1 MDDKFRILGSAYQFH
16 NGDNNENSHIYSILG
31 PILIYMLGMI
41 ATTECFMSYFNPSIN
56 RLPLYG
62 MMLLIMAINYCIF
75 YWKGHGLYI
84 AIGYVLLA
92 IFMLGVNWT
101 KVINGICAVFNS
113 IFMTLGKAEN
123 GNFIRFNYIG
133 VETPHPAWG
142 LIIFIMIFATLL
154 AFAVFQNHILC
165 GAVVVLAASTYGT
178 FVNAMPNM
186 FWLAGAMAF
195 LAGLV
200 VMNKGKSVKIWCA
213 GSLGAFVLTVGAFIL
228 VMAFTPVKQFERL
241 PVFQALNGV
250 VEDVSDTFKRLLGI
264 SDKTGKNIT
273 GGAALG
279 ISGGRLPNLD
289 VSKAGVEKAF
299 TLTAFEPETDLYLRG
314 YVGAVYTGTGWENIS
329 EEALGTEAAQ
339 RYAKL
344 SKIAGINA
352 YNQSYYIDDLISRS
366 WELSN
371 VWDGYFSVTQIPGTD
386 YMSGELTVQM
396 TDETA
401 YYCFPYG
408 AVLFDGNTV
417 LDTELNYIDGY
428 PLKPPLATTYQC
440 VANQYRDY
448 TPYQNLVNTYRGT
461 NFPILRYIQWEKA
474 YREFIKENY
483 TDIDER
489 VFENVD
495 LSELDKIDVTSQK
508 GVDEYVRAV
517 ETFLE
522 SYRYTLSPEASADAD
537 FINHFLAASKEGYC
551 TSFASAGVAL
561 LRHKGIPARYVE
573 GFLIEKDKILSGE
586 KGVGNT
592 VFADRYYEYN
602 SYTVDVYTDCA
613 HAWAEIY
620 MEGYGWVPVEFTVGY
635 IGDDRPEETQEI
647 STEDESGDEGDDGD
661 DSDEED
667 DGEETSTE
675 AFEDG
680 KETEKNTGAPIIFT
694 FLIAVAVL
702 FSVAV
707 LAVAVIVL
715 CNYVP
720 KRRRLMNLLYK
731 DAKGA
736 SPDRINTMV
745 IELYLYMEKLMEE
758 KGCVRAPSQDY
769 SLFEKEIG
777 EKFQCFTEK
786 EISDIIEIVL
796 KARFSQGELTGSE
809 LESVRRLAIR
819 LRREIYDTAR
829 GADRL
834 ILKYVKVY

>member
-16 NGDNNENSHIYSILG
+16 NGNDNENSHIYSILG
-31 PILIYMLGMI
+31 PLLIYMLGMI

-75 YWKGHGLYI
+75 YWKEHGLYI
-84 AIGYVLLA
+84 AIGYVLLT

-101 KVINGICAVFNS
+101 KVINGICAVFNG
-113 IFMTLGKAEN
+113 IFMNMGKNEN
-123 GNFIRFNYIG
+123 GDFIRFNYIG
-133 VETPHPAWG
+133 GETPHPAWG
-142 LIIFIMIFATLL
+142 LIIFVMVFATLL

-178 FVNAMPNM
+178 FVNVMPNIY
-186 FWLAGAMAF
+186 WLAGAMAF

-200 VMNKGKSVKIWCA
+200 VMNKGKSVKIWCV
-213 GSLGAFVLTVGAFIL
+213 GSLGAFVLTAAAFIL
-228 VMAFTPVKQFERL
+228 VMAVTPVKQFERL
-241 PVFQALNGV
+241 PVFQVLNEV
-250 VEDVSDTFKRLLGI
+250 VDDVSDTFKRLLGI
-264 SDKTGKNIT
+264 SDKTGESGT

-289 VSKAGVEKAF
+289 VSKAEIEKVF
-299 TLTAFEPETDLYLRG
+299 TLTSFEPETDFYLRG
-314 YVGAVYTGTGWENIS
+314 YVGAVYTGTGWENIGK
-329 EEALGTEAAQ
+329 EALGTEAAQ
-339 RYAKL
+339 RYAVL
-344 SKIAGINA
+344 SERTGINA
-352 YNQSYYIDDLISRS
+352 YNQSYYIDTLISESR
-366 WELSN
+366 ELSSL
-371 VWDGYFSVTQIPGTD
+371 WDGYLLAANRPAPAYT
-386 YMSGELTVQM
+386 SGELTVRLTGEM
-396 TDETA
+396 T

-408 AVLFDGNTV
+408 AALFDGNAV
-417 LDTELNYIDGY
+417 LDTELNHADGY

-440 VANQYRDY
+440 VAHRYKDY
-448 TPYQNLVNTYRGT
+448 DLYKNLVDTYIGT
-461 NFPILRYIQWEKA
+461 NFRLLKYMQWERA

-495 LSELDKIDVTSQK
+495 LSELDKIDVTSQE

-517 ETFLE
+517 EAFLE
-522 SYRYTLSPEASADAD
+522 SYRYTLSPEASSDAD
-537 FINHFLAASKEGYC
+537 FINHFLADSKEGYC

-561 LRHKGIPARYVE
+561 LRRKGIPARYVE

-586 KGVGNT
+586 KGVGST

-602 SYTVDVYTDCA
+602 SYTVDVYTECA

-620 MEGYGWVPVEFTVGY
+620 KEGYGWVPVEFTVGY
-635 IGDDRPEETQEI
+635 LEDEQTGETQEI
-647 STEDESGDEGDDGD
+647 PTEDESNDEGDDGD
-661 DSDEED
+661 DGDEED

-675 AFEDG
+675 VVEDSKATG
-680 KETEKNTGAPIIFT
+680 EETGISIIFI
-694 FLIAVAVL
+694 FLTVVAVL
-702 FSVAV
+702 LSLIVLVA
-707 LAVAVIVL
+707 AVILL

-720 KRRRLMNLLYK
+720 KRRRLVRLLHK
-731 DAKGA
+731 NTKGA
-736 SPDRINTMV
+736 SPGRINTMV
-745 IELYLYMEKLMEE
+745 IDLYLYMEKVMAE
-758 KGCVRAPSQDY
+758 KGCVRAPNEDY
-769 SLFEKEIG
+769 SQFEKAIG

-819 LRREIYDTAR
+819 LRREIYNNAK